1 MTGWQQQLRPTLLT
15 QDLERAHGRGVAAAR
30 AGMSDSALGA
40 RRLTGPGV
48 EVLAEAA
55 VSSATPYLRAPLL
68 ARMSAVQLLH
78 PVDSTSPRDCPTCQV
93 PAPCATA
100 VELSR

>member
-1 MTGWQQQLRPTLLT
+1 VTGWRQQLRPTLLT
-15 QDLERAHGRGVAAAR
+15 VDLEHAHGRGVAAAR

-68 ARMSAVQLLH
+68 ARISAVQLLH
-78 PVDSTSPRDCPTCQV
+78 PVDRTGRGDCPTCQV

-100 VELSR
+100 LELSR